1 MMNAQELL
9 DTLWNDKNNYLDTIL
24 EALYFY
30 EIGAHKIDD
39 DLFDKVYSKWL
50 GRNDI
55 TSWLDHELIDWY
67 FENSLDENEEE

>member
-9 DTLWNDKNNYLDTIL
+9 DILWNDKNNYLDTIL

-30 EIGAHKIDD
+30 EIGARKIDD